1 MGRQVDENQRE
12 KEWRKAGDKRY
23 KHVPILS
30 ACNGGEAVDV
40 SQSAASALKFGLLSR
55 SAHRRAC
62 RLRLRAEGEG
72 RDQAKPERRSESTAL
87 TPTLSRTAGEG
98 VNPVT

>member
-23 KHVPILS
+23 KHDLILS
-30 ACNGGEAVDV
+30 ACSCGEAVDV
-40 SQSAASALKFGLLSR
+40 SQSAASALKFGLLYR
-55 SAHRRAC
+55 SALRHAC

-72 RDQAKPERRSESTAL
+72 RGQAEPERRSESTAL
-87 TPTLSRTAGEG
+87 TPILYRAAGEG